1 MQLDVWS
8 DIACPWCYVGKRR
21 LDAALE
27 AYDGEVTLRWRSF
40 ELDPNA
46 PVLPDGTAP
55 ERLAAKY
62 GTTPDEAT
70 NRMHQLEKLAAQDGL
85 QLDLTNATGGNTFD
99 AHRLLHL
106 AREHGLDTELQ
117 ERLFRAYHAERAP
130 IADHA
135 VLRAICTEVGLP
147 DDEVVATLESD
158 RFADEVRDDE
168 LLAAQLKISAV
179 PCFIVDRERGTIGAQ
194 PVEELLA
201 LLDG

>member
-1 MQLDVWS
+1 MELDVWS
-8 DIACPWCYVGKRR
+8 DIACPWCYLGKRR

-27 AYDGEVTLRWRSF
+27 AFDGEVTLRWRSF

-46 PVLPDGTAP
+46 PTMPEGTAP
-55 ERLAAKY
+55 ERLASKY
-62 GTTPDEAT
+62 GTSPDEAAG
-70 NRMHQLEKLAAQDGL
+70 RMRQLEALAAQDGL
-85 QLDLTNATGGNTFD
+85 ELDLTNATGGNTFD
-99 AHRLLHL
+99 GHRLVHL
-106 AREHGLDTELQ
+106 AREHGLDTELK
-117 ERLFRAYHAERAP
+117 ERLFRAYHLERAP

-158 RFADEVRDDE
+158 RFTEEVRADE
-168 LLAAQLKISAV
+168 LLAQQLKITGV
-179 PCFIVDRERGTIGAQ
+179 PCFIVDKERGAMGAQ